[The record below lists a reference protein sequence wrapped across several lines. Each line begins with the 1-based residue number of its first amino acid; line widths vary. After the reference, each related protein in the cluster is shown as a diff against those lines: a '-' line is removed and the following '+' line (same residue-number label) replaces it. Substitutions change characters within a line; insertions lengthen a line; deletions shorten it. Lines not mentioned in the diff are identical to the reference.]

1 MSNTVDL
8 KAVTREVQGKGASRR
23 LRREGMVPCILYGG
37 GKEPQM
43 IATRHNELVHEL
55 EDESFFS
62 RVLTI
67 EIDGTP
73 VKAVLKDLQRHPAKP
88 FILHADFQRVSE
100 HDAIRMHVP
109 LHFVNEDKAPG
120 VKAGGEVSH
129 MLADVEV
136 ICEAGSLPEYIE
148 VDLSNMQIGDMLHLS
163 DLKLPDGVQLAALSH
178 GEESEDM
185 AVVNIHAARGVAA
198 AAEDGEEEGEAEA
211 E

>member
-1 MSNTVDL
+1 M
-8 KAVTREVQGKGASRR
+8 
-23 LRREGMVPCILYGG
+23 
-37 GKEPQM
+37 
-43 IATRHNELVHEL
+43 
-55 EDESFFS
+55 EDVSFFS
-62 RVLTI
+62 RVLAI

-88 FILHADFQRVSE
+88 VVLHVDFQRVSA

-109 LHFVNEDKAPG
+109 LHFINEDKAPG

-129 MLADVEV
+129 MLADVDI

-148 VDLSNMQIGDMLHLS
+148 VDLSGMQVGSMLHLS
-163 DLKLPDGVQLAALSH
+163 DLKLPEGVQLAALSH

-185 AVVNIHAARGVAA
+185 AVVNIHVARGA
-198 AAEDGEEEGEAEA
+198 AAEESGEAEG

>member
-88 FILHADFQRVSE
+88 FVLHADFQRVSE

-109 LHFVNEDKAPG
+109 LHFINEDKAPG

-148 VDLSNMQIGDMLHLS
+148 VDLSGMQIGDMLHLS
-163 DLKLPDGVQLAALSH
+163 DLKLPEGVELAALSH
-178 GEESEDM
+178 GEESENM
-185 AVVNIHAARGVAA
+185 AVVNIHAARGA
-198 AAEDGEEEGEAEA
+198 AAEEGGEEESEAEG

>member
-148 VDLSNMQIGDMLHLS
+148 VDLSGMEIGDMLHLS

-185 AVVNIHAARGVAA
+185 AVVNIHAARGTA
-198 AAEDGEEEGEAEA
+198 AAEDGEAEGEAEA

>member
-73 VKAVLKDLQRHPAKP
+73 VKAVIKDLQRHPAKP

-148 VDLSNMQIGDMLHLS
+148 VDLSDMQIGDMLHLS
-163 DLKLPDGVQLAALSH
+163 DLKLPEGVQLAALSH

-185 AVVNIHAARGVAA
+185 AVVNIHAARGAA
-198 AAEDGEEEGEAEA
+198 ATDEGGEEEGETEG

>member
-1 MSNTVDL
+1 MSKTIDL

-73 VKAVLKDLQRHPAKP
+73 VRAVLKDLQRHPAKP
-88 FILHADFQRVSE
+88 FVLHADFQRVSE

-109 LHFVNEDKAPG
+109 LHFINEDKAPG

-148 VDLSNMQIGDMLHLS
+148 MDLGGMQIGDMLHLS
-163 DLKLPDGVQLAALSH
+163 DLKLPEGVQLAALSH

-185 AVVNIHAARGVAA
+185 AVVNIHAARGAA
-198 AAEDGEEEGEAEA
+198 AAEGGEEESEAEG